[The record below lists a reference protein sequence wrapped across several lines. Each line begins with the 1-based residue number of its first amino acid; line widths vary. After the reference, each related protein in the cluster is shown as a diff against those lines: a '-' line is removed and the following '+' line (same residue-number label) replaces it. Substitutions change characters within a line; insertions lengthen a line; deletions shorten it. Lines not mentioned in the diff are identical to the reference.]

1 MAKLADPRDFHV
13 RVHHRLHK
21 CIHHTTN
28 DEQHSAKYQKI
39 LRMPTNL
46 VSIND
51 AMARIV
57 IAKQTQ
63 HDDDVRDD
71 VFMQIRIAPLF

>member
-1 MAKLADPRDFHV
+1 
-13 RVHHRLHK
+13 
-21 CIHHTTN
+21 
-28 DEQHSAKYQKI
+28 
-39 LRMPTNL
+39 MPTNL

-51 AMARIV
+51 AVARIV

-71 VFMQIRIAPLF
+71 VFMPREAAEQNSDRSFILKDTRKLITRKIIGT

>member
-1 MAKLADPRDFHV
+1 
-13 RVHHRLHK
+13 
-21 CIHHTTN
+21 
-28 DEQHSAKYQKI
+28 
-39 LRMPTNL
+39 MPTNL

-51 AMARIV
+51 AMAWIV

-71 VFMQIRIAPLF
+71 VFMPQEAAEQNSDRFFILKDTRTLITRKIIGT